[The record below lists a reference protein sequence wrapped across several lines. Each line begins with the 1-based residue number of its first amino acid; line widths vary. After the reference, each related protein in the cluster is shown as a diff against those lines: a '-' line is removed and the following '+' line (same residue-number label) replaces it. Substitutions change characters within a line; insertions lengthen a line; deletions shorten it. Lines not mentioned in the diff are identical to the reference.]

1 MGKKKTT
8 PITIN
13 NTEYVLEDMTSEQ
26 QLMINHVSDLNR
38 KIESTKFNLDQLNV
52 GRDAF
57 LNMLTQQL
65 ETEKA
70 TGEIK

>member
-1 MGKKKTT
+1 
-8 PITIN
+8 
-13 NTEYVLEDMTSEQ
+13 
-26 QLMINHVSDLNR
+26 MINHVSDLNR

-65 ETEKA
+65 EVEKA
-70 TGEIK
+70 TGEIN